1 MALSSEQIE
10 VLSTIAVKESIV
22 TSDFLR
28 PKVNEND
35 KEISWDGFIYIYR
48 DKSCSKDK
56 LKGRLAVQVKGKECN
71 NLSKREISYPMET
84 ADLRNYLSD
93 GGIILFVVYLAN
105 GGTRKKIYYCELTP
119 IKLRI
124 ILRQAKN
131 QQTKSIKLTAFPTNK
146 EKKAS
151 IFFNCFE
158 NCRKQHSYSDAVLP
172 TLQELQTQGILE
184 SIKIPIT
191 TLPGQDPQTV
201 LLNNEVYAYAKIKGS
216 AILQPLEMIPTHKH
230 TSEKENVNVSVNG
243 RRFYSSVTVIRSA
256 DEIKYQLGS
265 SFSFTVGRK
274 KGESKLKYE
283 NSPYARVLATD
294 LDFMLSYIEHGSFE
308 FDNITIPF
316 DRAGAD
322 FSNFDM
328 DEQKKRLK
336 SVQDI
341 VKVLDLLNCKEDL
354 NVIELS
360 DLDLRTLE
368 RIVKGVLYNEPVHG
382 LKEDAPLIVKM
393 AVGPLKFSVCL
404 KKHPTENGA
413 YELTDFF
420 QTELDV
426 AYDNKLGEKVPCSQF
441 IILSPDDL
449 ATLNNIRYD
458 VILSSFQRFELT
470 DESATRANYFMLG
483 LIEAY
488 DKSQKK
494 ELLSLAL
501 DFANWLESF
510 PVEYLPNEIRTL
522 NYLQIIKRQRE
533 LTKEETKQI
542 YTIITSKESSDEV
555 LVGAYLLLDQQEA
568 AEMYFEKLEEEQQI
582 NFTSYPIYHFWKK
595 DEESKNG
602 QA

>member
-1 MALSSEQIE
+1 MALISTTIE
-10 VLSTIAVKESIV
+10 TLSTTAVAESIAL
-22 TSDFLR
+22 TDFLQ
-28 PKVNEND
+28 PKIND
-35 KEISWDGFIYIYR
+35 NDREVSWDGFIYIYH
-48 DKSCSKDK
+48 DKACSKDK
-56 LKGRLAVQVKGKECN
+56 LKGRLAVQVKGKECK
-71 NLSKREISYPMET
+71 NLSRKEISYPMET
-84 ADLRNYLSD
+84 SDLRNYLSD
-93 GGIILFVVYLAN
+93 GGIILFVVLLAEE
-105 GGTRKKIYYCELTP
+105 GTKKKIYYCELTP
-119 IKLRI
+119 VKLRI
-124 ILRQAKN
+124 ILKQAKK
-131 QQTKSIKLTAFPTNK
+131 QQTKSIKLTPFPSNK

-151 IFFNCFE
+151 IVFNCFE

-172 TLQELQTQGILE
+172 SLQELQTKGILE
-184 SIKIPIT
+184 SISIPVT

-230 TSEKENVNVSVNG
+230 TSERENVSVSING
-243 RRFYSSVTVIRSA
+243 RQFYSFVTVIRSA
-256 DEIKYQLGS
+256 DEVKYQLGS
-265 SFSFTVGRK
+265 SFSFTVGNK

-328 DEQKKRLK
+328 EEQKKRLK
-336 SVQDI
+336 SIQDI

-368 RIVKGVLYNEPVHG
+368 RIVNAMLYNAPVRG
-382 LKEDAPLIVKM
+382 LKEGAPLVVKM

-404 KKHPTENGA
+404 KKHPTEKGA

-426 AYDNKLGEKVPCSQF
+426 AYENKHGEKVPCSQF

-449 ATLNNIRYD
+449 AALNNIRYD
-458 VILSSFQRFELT
+458 VILPSFQHFELT
-470 DESATRANYFMLG
+470 DESATRANYFTLG

-488 DKSQKK
+488 DKSKKK
-494 ELLSLAL
+494 ELLSLAF
-501 DFANWLESF
+501 DFANWLKEF
-510 PVEYLPNEIRTL
+510 PEEFLPNDIRTL
-522 NYLQIIKRQRE
+522 NYLQIIKRQRAF
-533 LTKEETKQI
+533 TKEETKQI
-542 YTIITSKESSDEV
+542 YTIISSNNSSDEI

-582 NFTSYPIYHFWKK
+582 NFTTYPIYHFWKK
-595 DEESKNG
+595 DEDK
-602 QA
+602 

>member
-1 MALSSEQIE
+1 MALTSETIE
-10 VLSTIAVKESIV
+10 TLSTIAVKESIV
-22 TSDFLR
+22 LADFLQ
-28 PKVNEND
+28 PKINEND
-35 KEISWDGFIYIYR
+35 REVSWDGFIYIYR
-48 DKSCSKDK
+48 DKSCTKEK

-71 NLSKREISYPMET
+71 NLSKREISYQMET
-84 ADLRNYLSD
+84 ADLRNYLTD
-93 GGIILFVVYLAN
+93 GGVILFVVYLAH
-105 GGTRKKIYYCELTP
+105 GGTKKKIYYCELTP

-124 ILRQAKN
+124 LLKQAKD
-131 QQTKSIKLTAFPTNK
+131 QQTKSIKLAAFPTNK

-151 IFFNCFE
+151 IVFNCFE

-256 DEIKYQLGS
+256 DEIKYKLGS
-265 SFSFTVGRK
+265 SFSFTVGKK

-328 DEQKKRLK
+328 EEQKKRLK

-341 VKVLDLLNCKEDL
+341 VKALDMLNCKEDL
-354 NVIELS
+354 NVMELS

-368 RIVKGVLYNEPVHG
+368 RIVKAILYNSPVRG
-382 LKEDAPLIVKM
+382 LKEDAPLVVKM

-404 KKHPTENGA
+404 KKHSTEKEA

-420 QTELDV
+420 HTELDV
-426 AYDNKLGEKVPCSQF
+426 AYEDKHGEKVPCSQF

-449 ATLNNIRYD
+449 ATLNNVRYD
-458 VILSSFQRFELT
+458 VILPSFRSFKLT

-488 DKSQKK
+488 DKSKK
-494 ELLSLAL
+494 NELLSLAL
-501 DFANWLESF
+501 DFANWFKDF
-510 PVEYLPNEIRTL
+510 PEEFLPNDIRTL
-522 NYLQIIKRQRE
+522 NHLQIVKRQRAF
-533 LTKEETKQI
+533 TKEETKQI
-542 YTIITSKESSDEV
+542 YTIIASNDSSNEI

-568 AEMYFEKLEEEQQI
+568 AEIHFGKLSEEQQI

-595 DEESKNG
+595 DEDK
-602 QA
+602 